1 MSGRVGFL
9 GLGANG
15 PEARARLE
23 QALAGLEAAGVTLAA
38 VASPLSGPF
47 VGPDGRPDARAPR
60 VLNSVA
66 EVRTA
71 LSSEALLACCARL
84 ELAAGRVR
92 DGGPVRALDLDLLA
106 LGEERRDGAPPLLP
120 HPRALERAFVL
131 APWEE
136 IAPFALVPGTGA
148 DVLTHAARWRARAPE
163 AFAVLTLEA
172 PLALPDLRRRLT
184 VLPDRGALA
193 AWRSAQPVAL
203 GLVPTMGALHAGHAA
218 LVRRARAASEAVLA
232 TVFVNP
238 LQFGPGEDLARYP
251 RSFESD
257 RAVLAAAG
265 ADAVYVPDAAD
276 LYAPGFATYVVP
288 EGPAL
293 GFEGERRPGHFR
305 GVATVVLKLLQRA
318 RAERAWFGRKDAQ
331 QAAVLQRL
339 AQDLDLPTEVIV
351 APTVRDHDGLAL
363 SSRNRYLTPAERA
376 RALALPAALDGLRQ
390 AAAQGERDVARL
402 LAPAR
407 ARLEAAG
414 LVPDYLSVVDPDSF
428 TSLEQLGPAPALVLA
443 TVRCGTTRLLD
454 NRWVVCPV

>member
-1 MSGRVGFL
+1 MSARVGFL
-9 GLGANG
+9 GLGASG

-23 QALAGLEAAGVTLAA
+23 QALVGLEAAAIRVAA
-38 VASPLSGPF
+38 VAAPWSGPF
-47 VGPDGRPDARAPR
+47 VGRDGRPDLRAPP

-66 EVRTA
+66 EVRTS

-84 ELAAGRVR
+84 EEAAGRVR
-92 DGGPVRALDLDLLA
+92 DGGPLRTLDLDLLA
-106 LGEERRDGAPPLLP
+106 LGEERRSAGAPLLP

-136 IAPFALVPGTGA
+136 IAPLALVAGTGA
-148 DVLTHAARWRARAPE
+148 DVLTHAARLRARAPE
-163 AFAVLTLEA
+163 AFAALTREA
-172 PLALPDLRRRLT
+172 PLALPDLRGRLE
-184 VLPDRGALA
+184 VLPDRAALA
-193 AWRSAQPVAL
+193 LWRSAQPAAL

-218 LVRRARAASEAVLA
+218 LVRRARADSEAVLA
-232 TVFVNP
+232 TIFVNP

-251 RSFESD
+251 RTFESD
-257 RAVLAAAG
+257 RAVLAASG
-265 ADAVYVPDAAD
+265 ADAVYVPAAAD

-305 GVATVVLKLLQRA
+305 GVATVVLKLFQRA
-318 RAERAWFGRKDAQ
+318 AARRAWFGRKDAQ

-339 AQDLDLPTEVIV
+339 ALDLDLSTEVVV

-376 RALALPAALDGLRQ
+376 RALALPAALDGLRD
-390 AAAQGERDVARL
+390 AAAHGERQVARL
-402 LAPAR
+402 LAPASV
-407 ARLEAAG
+407 RLDEAG
-414 LVPDYLSVVDPDSF
+414 LAIDYLSVVDPSSF
-428 TSLEQLGPAPALVLA
+428 TPLERLGAAPALALA

-454 NRWVVCPV
+454 NRWVVCPA